1 MGEDGHGYCRTYGS
15 GVPRNLVYPPSPTS
29 PENSIDVLKSL
40 TETISQFGEK
50 LEAINNRLSSLEN
63 KLKNNNEQVLAG
75 ISDYE
80 VNGGSFD
87 GEEQNTSSVHLQTSN
102 EDDFE

>member
-40 TETISQFGEK
+40 TKTISQFGEK

-80 VNGGSFD
+80 VNG
-87 GEEQNTSSVHLQTSN
+87 
-102 EDDFE
+102 